1 MFTSL
6 EMLQKANAVVYQ
18 SPILIHTSVV
28 CGELEAAGIPAV
40 LGQSREAFTILVPAE
55 YTAEA
60 EGVLNPL
67 KS

>member
-6 EMLQKANAVVYQ
+6 EMLKKANAVIYQ
-18 SPILIHTSVV
+18 SPILIQTSVI

-55 YTAEA
+55 YAAEA
-60 EGVLNPL
+60 EGVLYPL
-67 KS
+67 ES